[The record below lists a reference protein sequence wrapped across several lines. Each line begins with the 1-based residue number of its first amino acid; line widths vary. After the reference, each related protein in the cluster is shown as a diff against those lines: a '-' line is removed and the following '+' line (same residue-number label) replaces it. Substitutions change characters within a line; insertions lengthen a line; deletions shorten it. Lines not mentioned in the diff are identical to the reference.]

1 MLNNKASYIKLVYLY
16 STMQILITLKCIVPR
31 ISSVPEVNELWLL
44 ILNLYSLLCIDL
56 SVNVQRGQL
65 YVDNDSVF
73 DVVTCNYLNM

>member
-1 MLNNKASYIKLVYLY
+1 
-16 STMQILITLKCIVPR
+16 MQIFVTLKSIVPR